1 MSVTEK
7 TDQLIPVGT
16 WKSDP
21 VHSTL
26 SFSLKH
32 LVVATFRG
40 KFTELEAT
48 LVGGEQPKLTGV
60 VQTKSI
66 VVQDE
71 TQQAHLLSPDF
82 FDVERYPELQLE
94 TTAIRLDGD
103 KFAADAEL
111 TVRGVAKPVTLNGTI
126 AGPVEDGYGGE
137 RLGLTL
143 ETSIDRTAF
152 GIDFNAPLPGGGVSI
167 GNDVTISAELEFVK
181 EQ

>member
-1 MSVTEK
+1 MSATQ

-21 VHSTL
+21 VHTTI

-40 KFTELEAT
+40 RFTDFEAT
-48 LVGGEQPKLTGV
+48 LVGGDEPKLTGV
-60 VQTKSI
+60 VHANSI
-66 VVQDE
+66 IVQDE
-71 TQQAHLLSPDF
+71 NQQAHLQSPDF
-82 FDVERYPELQLE
+82 FDVERHPDLRFE
-94 TTAIRLDGD
+94 TTTIQRDGD
-103 KFAADAEL
+103 KLTADGEL
-111 TVRGVAKPVTLNGTI
+111 TIKGVTKPVTVAGTI
-126 AGPVEDGYGGE
+126 SGPATDPYGGE

-143 ETSIDRTAF
+143 ETTIDRTAF
-152 GIDFNAPLPGGGVSI
+152 GIDFNVPLPDGGVSI